1 MWAKLV
7 EHSAKQQVLHQ
18 SVRLRCA
25 TQSGNQTVIARV
37 LSTQAAAQNRH
48 SDHTSSEPSAQ
59 LGSKSCVSQQ
69 CHPEW
74 RPNGNCQHAVKASA
88 CPDQTSST
96 KWIRRAA
103 GQRLLYQPVT
113 VAPPRVATK
122 QNRAS
127 VRPRHAPQIFCTA
140 ELQQYRF
147 ANGRMTRCARGYSH
161 SLVALAPAVTFQR
174 TGHFVAWLQAFQL
187 CSWANPT
194 PGVCQGLGGSGA
206 VCALSTTVFP
216 GMTPREPDPEPF
228 GGSVTRRAVSDH
240 SLAKPFTTVCLAING
255 LYTRPVFQT

>member
-1 MWAKLV
+1 MASEQVLPTCCQTKTNQPTSKSCVSPSRHPEWRPNRNCLHGVNPSTSPDLALSTMWAKLV
-7 EHSAKQQVLHQ
+7 QHSAKQQVLHQ

-25 TQSGNQTVIARV
+25 TQSGNQTVIVRV
-37 LSTQAAAQNRH
+37 LSTQAAAQTRH

-96 KWIRRAA
+96 KWIKRAA
-103 GQRLLYQPVT
+103 GRRLLYQPIT

-127 VRPRHAPQIFCTA
+127 VRP
-140 ELQQYRF
+140 
-147 ANGRMTRCARGYSH
+147 
-161 SLVALAPAVTFQR
+161 
-174 TGHFVAWLQAFQL
+174 
-187 CSWANPT
+187 
-194 PGVCQGLGGSGA
+194 
-206 VCALSTTVFP
+206 
-216 GMTPREPDPEPF
+216 
-228 GGSVTRRAVSDH
+228 
-240 SLAKPFTTVCLAING
+240 
-255 LYTRPVFQT
+255 